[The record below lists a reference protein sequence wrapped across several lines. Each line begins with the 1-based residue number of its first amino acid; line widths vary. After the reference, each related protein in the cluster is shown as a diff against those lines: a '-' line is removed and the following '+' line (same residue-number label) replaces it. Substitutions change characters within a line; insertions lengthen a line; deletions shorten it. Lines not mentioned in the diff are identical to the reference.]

1 MHIIKL
7 RTLAAAAVLPA
18 LLLATPSTEAAP
30 VTAAPTGT
38 VVRAPLPVKALSK
51 IEVKNAAA
59 VPGEKRTLEATLTA
73 GGNPLAGKAVS
84 FRIEGKDGTV
94 VPGGGIDCGSDTTDA
109 SGKAKLV
116 FTLPE
121 LAQGAYRLKARF
133 AGDDGATASA
143 DEGNLGMIKG
153 ITKFEMSDLIWGTYK
168 NEPGPKS
175 GSLIIKLIRQAD
187 GTALNKAF
195 KITVNGQ
202 SWQIGGSSST
212 SSGVF
217 AVPLTQAT
225 QAGNTWNVKVQFDGD
240 AANQATGAE
249 RTYTKPAG

>member
-1 MHIIKL
+1 MKF
-7 RTLAAAAVLPA
+7 RALALVAVLPA
-18 LLLATPSTEAAP
+18 LLLATPATEAAP
-30 VTAAPTGT
+30 VTAVPTAAPT
-38 VVRAPLPVKALSK
+38 VVRAPAAMKPISK
-51 IEVKNAAA
+51 LEVKNAAA

-73 GGNPLAGKAVS
+73 GANPLAGKVVT
-84 FRIEGKDGTV
+84 FRIEGKDGTT

-109 SGKAKLV
+109 TGKAKLQ

-133 AGDDGATASA
+133 AGDDAATASS

-153 ITKFEMSDLIWGTYK
+153 ITRFEMSDLIWGTYK

-187 GTALNKAF
+187 GTALSKSF

-202 SWQIGGSSST
+202 TWQVGGSSVG
-212 SSGVF
+212 GVV
-217 AVPLTQAT
+217 AIPLTQPT
-225 QAGNTWNVKVQFDGD
+225 QAGNTWNVKVQFEGD
-240 AANQATGAE
+240 PANQASAAE
-249 RTYTKPAG
+249 RTYTKPAN